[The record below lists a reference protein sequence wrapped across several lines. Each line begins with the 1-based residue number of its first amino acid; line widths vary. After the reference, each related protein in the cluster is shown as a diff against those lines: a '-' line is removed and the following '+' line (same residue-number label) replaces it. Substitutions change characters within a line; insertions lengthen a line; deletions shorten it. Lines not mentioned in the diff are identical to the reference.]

1 MAVPLVEHLS
11 LPPVFSGVRVT
22 RSLILCVM
30 FCSSLF
36 VLFLLAI
43 VLFVVLRFT
52 DSDYPPLV
60 SSNNCHTSWS
70 FLCSIVIVDIGGI
83 VDHHYLYFLF
93 TSCI

>member
-1 MAVPLVEHLS
+1 VAVPLVEPLS
-11 LPPVFSGVRVT
+11 LPPVCSGVRVT
-22 RSLILCVM
+22 RSLVLCVM
-30 FCSSLF
+30 FCRSLF

-60 SSNNCHTSWS
+60 SSNKCRTSWS

-83 VDHHYLYFLF
+83 VDHHYSYFLF